1 MPHRAHLTIT
11 REYTLTGDGT
21 AAEALRTRVRRLRE
35 AHTPYTV
42 DGLTVTFTDADGV
55 TSTLTYSDEVPE

>member
-11 REYTLTGDGT
+11 REYTLTGDDT

-35 AHTPYTV
+35 AKTPHTV
-42 DGLTVTFTDADGV
+42 DGLTVSFIDTFGEHT
-55 TSTLTYSDEVPE
+55 TLTYSDEVPE